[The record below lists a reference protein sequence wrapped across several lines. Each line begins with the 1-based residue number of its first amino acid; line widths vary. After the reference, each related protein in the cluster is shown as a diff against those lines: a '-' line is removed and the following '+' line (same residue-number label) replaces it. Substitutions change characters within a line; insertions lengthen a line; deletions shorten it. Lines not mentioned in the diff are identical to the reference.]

1 MVRRSCLLGVVF
13 ILIFCLVG
21 CSNNHAKKSENT
33 VSREHAQ
40 IFLYGEKHG
49 VDSVIEKEYEIWYEL
64 YHNDGMR
71 HLFLE
76 LPYFTAE
83 FLNVWMQED
92 NDDILNALYDDWEGT
107 ASHVPAKKDFY
118 KQIKAQCPET
128 VFHGT
133 DVGHQFFSTGERF
146 LAYLE
151 QKNLQ
156 NSTQY
161 LITQEVIEQ
170 RQFFYKNMDHDHVYR
185 ENKMTENF
193 IREFDSLDGEK
204 VMGIYGGAHTGLNK
218 LDYTRKV
225 PCMANQLKQYYGDII
240 YSENLSAWKWWW
252 QK

>member
-49 VDSVIEKEYEIWYEL
+49 VDKILKKEFEIWRGHYQD
-64 YHNDGMR
+64 DGMR

-83 FLNVWMQED
+83 FLNIWMQED
-92 NDDILNALYDDWEGT
+92 NDDILDALYDDLEGT
-107 ASHVPAKKDFY
+107 ASHVPALKDYY

-151 QKNLQ
+151 QNDLQ
-156 NSTQY
+156 DSSHY
-161 LITQEVIEQ
+161 LIAVEVMEQ
-170 RQFFYKNMDHDHVYR
+170 GRTFYDTSDDVYR

-193 IREFDSLDGEK
+193 IREFDLLGGEK
-204 VMGIYGGAHTGLNK
+204 IMGIYGASHTGLDK
-218 LDYTRKV
+218 LDYTRQV
-225 PCMANQLKQYYGDII
+225 PCMANQLKEHYGDII
-240 YSENLSAWKWWW
+240 YSENLTAWKWWW

>member
-1 MVRRSCLLGVVF
+1 MRQNKLWLLLIVF
-13 ILIFCLVG
+13 ALFFGLVS
-21 CSNNHAKKSENT
+21 CSNNTNLQEDT
-33 VSREHAQ
+33 VSRELAQ

-49 VDSVIEKEYEIWYEL
+49 VDEVIEREFEIWHDH

-76 LPYFTAE
+76 LPYYTAE
-83 FLNVWMQED
+83 FLNIWMQEN
-92 NDDILNALYDDWEGT
+92 NDDILDALYKDWDGT
-107 ASHVPAKKDFY
+107 ASHVPTIKNFY
-118 KQIKAQCPET
+118 IKIKAECPET
-128 VFHGT
+128 IFHGT
-133 DVGHQFFSTGERF
+133 DLGHQFFSTGERF

-151 QKNLQ
+151 QNDLQ
-156 NSTQY
+156 DSRQY
-161 LITQEVIEQ
+161 LIAQEVIEQ
-170 RQFFYKNMDHDHVYR
+170 GQHFYESSDDVYR

-204 VMGIYGGAHTGLNK
+204 VMGIYGASHTGLNN